1 MEIHVTEFVFN
12 DDIGL
17 IQEAY
22 NRFRYLLFF
31 LSTSGC
37 MSVTLN
43 NIVLKYKLIM
53 DEKMEDT
60 CN

>member
-31 LSTSGC
+31 LSTW
-37 MSVTLN
+37 VH
-43 NIVLKYKLIM
+43 V
-53 DEKMEDT
+53 
-60 CN
+60 CNTEQYCIEIQVNHG